1 LEPREPGRVV
11 HGAVERGRLRN
22 IEVNENRLLVVDDDS
37 EVGAFFGQVGED
49 LGFET
54 KVLLDPNQFAQ
65 TVLDFSPTVLL
76 LDLQM
81 PGRDGI
87 ELLRELSTLDRRP
100 KVLIASGLDSRV
112 LTTAS
117 ELGISM
123 GVDVAGAFCKPIALD
138 ELEVLL
144 VRLKSQKKV
153 VSAAALRQA
162 IDNGQL
168 VVHYLP
174 KATFK
179 GPGRWIIEGA
189 EALVR
194 WEHPEYGLLYPRDFI
209 GIAEETGLITEVT
222 DFVFRASMEQARVWF
237 ANGLYME
244 LGVNL
249 SAQFLGDLGF
259 PDRLLTL
266 IRENNLDPSMIT
278 IELMETASMQDPA
291 VALDILARL
300 RVKNI
305 NLCLDDFG
313 TGQSSLTHLYKMPF
327 SEVKLD
333 NQFTNDMRLRE
344 DARALVEGLIYLT
357 HKLKMR
363 ACAEGVEDE
372 GTLQLLE
379 QMHCDK
385 VQGHVIGAA
394 CRAKDLEK
402 IVESWNGRFQGKTRS
417 KATG

>member
-1 LEPREPGRVV
+1 LEPREPGRVIDR
-11 HGAVERGRLRN
+11 AVGRRLRN

-37 EVGAFFGQVGED
+37 EVGSFFGQVGED

-54 KVLLDPNQFAQ
+54 KVLLDPGQFAQ
-65 TVLDFSPTVLL
+65 TVLEFSPTVLL

-117 ELGISM
+117 ELGLSM

-153 VSAAALRQA
+153 LSAAGLRQA

-209 GIAEETGLITEVT
+209 GIAEESGLITEVT
-222 DFVFRASMEQARVWF
+222 DFVFRSSMEQARVWF

-266 IRENNLDPSMIT
+266 IRENNLDPSMVT

-344 DARALVEGLIYLT
+344 DARALVEGLIYLA

-372 GTLQLLE
+372 STLQMLE

>member
-1 LEPREPGRVV
+1 
-11 HGAVERGRLRN
+11 
-22 IEVNENRLLVVDDDS
+22 VNENRLLVVDDDS

-54 KVLLDPNQFAQ
+54 KVMLDPGQFAQ
-65 TVLDFSPTVLL
+65 TVLEFSPTVIL

-87 ELLRELSTLDRRP
+87 ELLRELSTLGRNP

-144 VRLKSQKKV
+144 IRLKSQKKV
-153 VSAAALRQA
+153 VTAASLRQA
-162 IDNGQL
+162 INDGQL

-209 GIAEETGLITEVT
+209 GIAEESGLITEVT
-222 DFVFRASMEQARVWF
+222 DFVFRASMEQASVWF

-394 CRAKDLEK
+394 CRAKDLEA
-402 IVESWNGRFQGKTRS
+402 IVENWNGRFQGKTRS
-417 KATG
+417 KAAS

>member
-1 LEPREPGRVV
+1 M
-11 HGAVERGRLRN
+11 
-22 IEVNENRLLVVDDDS
+22 NENRLMVMDDDPD
-37 EVGAFFGQVGED
+37 VGAFFGQVGED
-49 LGFET
+49 LGFEVRIIADSE
-54 KVLLDPNQFAQ
+54 KFAPNVLE
-65 TVLDFSPTVLL
+65 FSPTVIL

-81 PGRDGI
+81 PGKDGI
-87 ELLRELSTLDRRP
+87 ELLRELASLDRNP

-112 LTTAS
+112 LTTAQ
-117 ELGISM
+117 ELGLSM

-144 VRLKSQKKV
+144 VRLKSQTKIITINH
-153 VSAAALRQA
+153 LRQG
-162 IDNGQL
+162 IEQGQL

-174 KATFK
+174 KATLK
-179 GPGRWIIEGA
+179 SPGRWIVEGA

-194 WEHPEYGLLYPRDFI
+194 WEHPEYGLLYPKDFI
-209 GIAEETGLITEVT
+209 GLAEESGLIIELT
-222 DFVFRASMEQARVWF
+222 DFVFRAAMEQARVWF
-237 ANGLYME
+237 AKGLYME

-249 SAQFLGDLGF
+249 SAQFLSDLGF

-266 IRENNLDPSMIT
+266 IRENNLDPSMLT
-278 IELMETASMQDPA
+278 LELTETAAMNDPS

-305 NLCLDDFG
+305 NVCLDDFG
-313 TGQSSLTHLYKMPF
+313 TGASSLTHLYRMPF

-344 DARALVEGLIYLT
+344 DARALVEGLIYLA

-372 GTLQLLE
+372 ATLEMLE
-379 QMHCDK
+379 AMHCDK
-385 VQGHVIGAA
+385 VQGHLIGAA
-394 CRAKDLEK
+394 VRAKDLEA
-402 IVESWNGRFQGKTRS
+402 IVERWNTRPLNQS
-417 KATG
+417 RVGAAR

>member
-1 LEPREPGRVV
+1 MVM
-11 HGAVERGRLRN
+11 
-22 IEVNENRLLVVDDDS
+22 DDDHD
-37 EVGAFFGQVGED
+37 VGAFFGQVGED
-49 LGFET
+49 LGFE
-54 KVLLDPNQFAQ
+54 VRVVNDPEQFAAA
-65 TVLDFSPTVLL
+65 VVEFSPTVLL

-87 ELLRELSTLDRRP
+87 ELLRELSGLACRP

-112 LTTAS
+112 LTSAA
-117 ELGISM
+117 ELGTSM
-123 GVDVAGAFCKPIALD
+123 GLDIAGSFCKPIALD

-144 VRLKSQKKV
+144 TRLKSHVKHITANQ
-153 VSAAALRQA
+153 LREAVHQ
-162 IDNGQL
+162 GQL

-194 WEHPEYGLLYPRDFI
+194 WQHPEYGLLYPKDFI
-209 GIAEETGLITEVT
+209 GLAEKSGLIVEVT

-237 ANGLYME
+237 AHGLYME

-249 SAQFLGDLGF
+249 SAQFLSDLRF
-259 PDRLLTL
+259 PDRLLSL

-278 IELMETASMQDPA
+278 LELTETAAMQDPA

-305 NLCLDDFG
+305 NICLDDFG
-313 TGQSSLTHLYKMPF
+313 TGASSLTHLYRMPF

-344 DARALVEGLIYLT
+344 DARALVEGLVYLT

-372 GTLQLLE
+372 ATLGMLE
-379 QMHCDK
+379 AMHCDK
-385 VQGHVIGAA
+385 AQGHLFGAA
-394 CRAKDLEK
+394 VRARELEGL
-402 IVESWNGRFQGKTRS
+402 VERWNSRFQS
-417 KATG
+417 KAKATAAS

>member
-1 LEPREPGRVV
+1 MS
-11 HGAVERGRLRN
+11 
-22 IEVNENRLLVVDDDS
+22 ENRLLVMDDDP
-37 EVGAFFGQVGED
+37 EVGAFFGQVGRN
-49 LGFET
+49 LGFQVT
-54 KVLLDPNQFAQ
+54 VLHDPAQFAA
-65 TVLDFSPTVLL
+65 TVLAFSPTVVM

-87 ELLRELSTLDRRP
+87 ELLRELATLERHP
-100 KVLIASGLDSRV
+100 KVVIASGLDTRV

-117 ELGISM
+117 ELGTSM
-123 GVDVAGAFCKPIALD
+123 GVDIAGSFCKPVAPE
-138 ELEVLL
+138 ELEALL
-144 VRLKSQKKV
+144 VRLKSQEKILNA
-153 VSAAALRQA
+153 SQLRQA
-162 IDNGQL
+162 LDEGQL

-179 GPGRWIIEGA
+179 SSGRWIIEGA

-194 WEHPEYGLLYPRDFI
+194 WEHPTYGLLYPKDFL
-209 GIAEETGLITEVT
+209 GIAEESGLIVDLT

-237 ANGLYME
+237 ARGLYME

-249 SAQFLGDLGF
+249 SAAFLGDLGF

-278 IELMETASMQDPA
+278 LELTETTAMQDPA
-291 VALDILARL
+291 ATLDILTRL

-313 TGQSSLTHLYKMPF
+313 TGASSLTHLYKMPF

-333 NQFTNDMRLRE
+333 NLFMHDMRLRD
-344 DARALVEGLIYLT
+344 DARSLVEGLIYLT

-372 GTLQLLE
+372 VTLRLLE
-379 QMHCDK
+379 TMHCDK
-385 VQGHVIGAA
+385 VQGHHIGAA
-394 CRAKDLEK
+394 VRAKDLWAV
-402 IVESWNGRFQGKTRS
+402 VENWNGRFTGKTRGS
-417 KATG
+417 THA

>member
-1 LEPREPGRVV
+1 MVM
-11 HGAVERGRLRN
+11 
-22 IEVNENRLLVVDDDS
+22 DDDPD
-37 EVGAFFGQVGED
+37 VGAFFGQVGED
-49 LGFET
+49 LGFE
-54 KVLLDPNQFAQ
+54 VRVVADPEKFAP
-65 TVLDFSPTVLL
+65 TVLEFSPTVIL

-87 ELLRELSTLDRRP
+87 ELLRELASLDRNP

-112 LTTAS
+112 LTTAQ

-144 VRLKSQKKV
+144 VRLKSQTKIITV
-153 VSAAALRQA
+153 NHLRQG
-162 IDNGQL
+162 IEQGQL

-174 KATFK
+174 KATLK
-179 GPGRWIIEGA
+179 SPGRWIVEGA

-194 WEHPEYGLLYPRDFI
+194 WEHPEYGLLYPKDFI
-209 GIAEETGLITEVT
+209 GLAEESGLIIEVT
-222 DFVFRASMEQARVWF
+222 DFVFRAAMEQARVWF
-237 ANGLYME
+237 QKGLYME

-266 IRENNLDPSMIT
+266 VRENNLDPSMLT
-278 IELMETASMQDPA
+278 LELTETAAMNDPS

-305 NLCLDDFG
+305 NVCLDDFG
-313 TGQSSLTHLYKMPF
+313 TGASSLTHLYKMPF

-344 DARALVEGLIYLT
+344 DARALVEGLIYLA

-372 GTLQLLE
+372 TTLEMLE
-379 QMHCDK
+379 AMHCDK
-385 VQGHVIGAA
+385 VQGHLIGQAV
-394 CRAKDLEK
+394 RAKDLEG
-402 IVESWNGRFQGKTRS
+402 IVERWNNRAPNQPPVAATR
-417 KATG
+417 

>member
-1 LEPREPGRVV
+1 M
-11 HGAVERGRLRN
+11 
-22 IEVNENRLLVVDDDS
+22 DDDT
-37 EVGAFFGQVGED
+37 EVGSFFGQVGAD
-49 LGFET
+49 LGFEVR
-54 KVLLDPNQFAQ
+54 VLANPSEFAAA
-65 TVLDFSPTVLL
+65 VSSFAPTVLL

-81 PGRDGI
+81 PDRDGI
-87 ELLRELSTLDRRP
+87 ELLRELSLLDCNP

-112 LTTAS
+112 LTTAC

-123 GVDVAGAFCKPIALD
+123 GIDVVGSFCKPIALD

-144 VRLKSQKKV
+144 VRLKSQDRAI
-153 VSAAALRQA
+153 SANQLRQA
-162 IDNGQL
+162 LANGQL

-179 GPGRWIIEGA
+179 SPGRWIIEGA

-194 WEHPEYGLLYPRDFI
+194 WEHPEYGLLYPKDFI
-209 GIAEETGLITEVT
+209 GLAEQTGLIAEVT
-222 DFVFRASMEQARVWF
+222 DFVFRASMEQTRVWF
-237 ANGLYME
+237 AKGLYME

-249 SAQFLGDLGF
+249 STEFLSDLEF

-278 IELMETASMQDPA
+278 LELTETAALHDPA
-291 VALDILARL
+291 VTLDILARL

-313 TGQSSLTHLYKMPF
+313 TGASSLTHLYRMPF
-327 SEVKLD
+327 TEVKLD
-333 NQFTNDMRLRE
+333 NQFMHDMRVRD
-344 DARALVEGLIYLT
+344 DARALVEGLIYLA

-372 GTLQLLE
+372 ATLRLLE
-379 QMHCDK
+379 SMQCDK
-385 VQGHVIGAA
+385 VQGHYLGPAM
-394 CRAKDLEK
+394 RAKELESL
-402 IVESWNGRFQGKTRS
+402 VVSWNGRFAG
-417 KATG
+417 ATHSQAG

>member
-1 LEPREPGRVV
+1 MNL
-11 HGAVERGRLRN
+11 N
-22 IEVNENRLLVVDDDS
+22 DNRLMVMDDDPD
-37 EVGAFFGQVGED
+37 VGAFFGQVGGD
-49 LGFET
+49 LGFE
-54 KVLLDPNQFAQ
+54 VRVIQDPEQFGA
-65 TVLDFSPTVLL
+65 TFAEFKPTVLL

-87 ELLRELSTLDRRP
+87 EILRELASLGRDPDP

-112 LTTAS
+112 LTSAT
-117 ELGISM
+117 ELGSSM
-123 GVDVAGAFCKPIALD
+123 GLEIAGSFCKPIALD

-144 VRLKSQKKV
+144 TRLKSHVKHITPKQ
-153 VSAAALRQA
+153 LRDAVHQ
-162 IDNGQL
+162 GQL

-194 WEHPEYGLLYPRDFI
+194 WQHPEYGLLYPKDFI
-209 GIAEETGLITEVT
+209 GLAEQSGLIVEVT

-237 ANGLYME
+237 AHGLYME

-249 SAQFLGDLGF
+249 SAQFLSDLKF
-259 PDRLLTL
+259 PDRLLAL

-278 IELMETASMQDPA
+278 LELTETAAMQDPS

-300 RVKNI
+300 RVKNVNI
-305 NLCLDDFG
+305 CLDDFG
-313 TGQSSLTHLYKMPF
+313 TGASSLTHLYKMPF

-344 DARALVEGLIYLT
+344 DARALVEGLVYLA

-372 GTLQLLE
+372 ATLDTLE
-379 QMHCDK
+379 AMHCDK
-385 VQGHVIGAA
+385 AQGHVFGAA
-394 CRAKDLEK
+394 VRARELEAL
-402 IVESWNGRFQGKTRS
+402 VERWNSRYQTRAPA
-417 KATG
+417 KAAQ

>member
-1 LEPREPGRVV
+1 MISGS
-11 HGAVERGRLRN
+11 AS
-22 IEVNENRLLVVDDDS
+22 VNENRLLVMDDDPD
-37 EVGAFFGQVGED
+37 VGAFFGQVGED
-49 LGFET
+49 LGYDVR
-54 KVLLDPNQFAQ
+54 VLAEPAQFAE
-65 TVLDFSPTVLL
+65 TVMAFSPTVVL

-87 ELLRELSTLDRRP
+87 ELLRELALLDRRP

-117 ELGISM
+117 ELGMSM
-123 GVDVAGAFCKPIALD
+123 GVDIAGSFCKPIALD

-144 VRLKSQKKV
+144 VRLKSQIKV
-153 VSAAALRQA
+153 VTANHLRQA
-162 IDNGQL
+162 IEHGQL

-174 KATFK
+174 TATLK
-179 GPGRWIIEGA
+179 SPGRWIVEGA

-209 GIAEETGLITEVT
+209 GLAEESGLIMEVT
-222 DFVFRASMEQARVWF
+222 DFVFRAAMEQARVWF

-249 SAQFLGDLGF
+249 SAQFLGDLRF

-266 IRENNLDPSMIT
+266 IRENNLDPSMVT
-278 IELMETASMQDPA
+278 LELTETAAMQDPA

-313 TGQSSLTHLYKMPF
+313 TGASSLTHLYKMPF
-327 SEVKLD
+327 SEVKID

-344 DARALVEGLIYLT
+344 DARALVEGLIYLA

-372 GTLQLLE
+372 ATLQMLE
-379 QMHCDK
+379 AMHCDK
-385 VQGHVIGAA
+385 VQGHLIGAA
-394 CRAKDLEK
+394 VRAKDLEGV
-402 IVESWNGRFQGKTRS
+402 VERWNSRFPSKLRS
-417 KATG
+417 KAAI

>member
-1 LEPREPGRVV
+1 M
-11 HGAVERGRLRN
+11 
-22 IEVNENRLLVVDDDS
+22 NENRLMVMDDDPD
-37 EVGAFFGQVGED
+37 VGAFFGQVGED
-49 LGFET
+49 LGFEVRVVADPE
-54 KVLLDPNQFAQ
+54 KFAPNVLEFQ
-65 TVLDFSPTVLL
+65 PTVIL

-87 ELLRELSTLDRRP
+87 ELLRELASLDCNP

-112 LTTAS
+112 LTTAQ

-144 VRLKSQKKV
+144 VRLKSQTKIITINH
-153 VSAAALRQA
+153 LRQG
-162 IDNGQL
+162 IENGQL

-174 KATFK
+174 KATLK
-179 GPGRWIIEGA
+179 SPGRWIIEGA

-194 WEHPEYGLLYPRDFI
+194 WEHPEYGLLYPKDFI
-209 GIAEETGLITEVT
+209 GLAEESGLIIEVT
-222 DFVFRASMEQARVWF
+222 DFVFRAAMEQARVWF
-237 ANGLYME
+237 QKGLYME

-266 IRENNLDPSMIT
+266 VRENNLDPSMLT
-278 IELMETASMQDPA
+278 LELTETAAMNDPA

-305 NLCLDDFG
+305 NVCLDDFG
-313 TGQSSLTHLYKMPF
+313 TGASSLTHLYRMPF

-344 DARALVEGLIYLT
+344 DARALVEGLIYLA

-372 GTLQLLE
+372 ATLEMLE
-379 QMHCDK
+379 AMHCDK
-385 VQGHVIGAA
+385 VQGHLIGAA
-394 CRAKDLEK
+394 VRAKDLEA
-402 IVESWNGRFQGKTRS
+402 IVERWNNRPINQSRA
-417 KATG
+417 ATAR

>member
-1 LEPREPGRVV
+1 
-11 HGAVERGRLRN
+11 
-22 IEVNENRLLVVDDDS
+22 VNENRLMVMDDDPD
-37 EVGAFFGQVGED
+37 VGAFFGQVGED
-49 LGFET
+49 LGYEVRVIADPEKFAPV
-54 KVLLDPNQFAQ
+54 VLE
-65 TVLDFSPTVLL
+65 FSPTVIL

-87 ELLRELSTLDRRP
+87 ELLRELASLDRNP

-112 LTTAS
+112 LTTAQ
-117 ELGISM
+117 ELGLSM

-144 VRLKSQKKV
+144 VRLKSQTKIITV
-153 VSAAALRQA
+153 NHLRQG
-162 IDNGQL
+162 IEQGQL

-174 KATFK
+174 KATLK
-179 GPGRWIIEGA
+179 SPGRWIVEGA

-194 WEHPEYGLLYPRDFI
+194 WEHPEYGLLYPKDFI
-209 GIAEETGLITEVT
+209 GLAEESGLIIELT
-222 DFVFRASMEQARVWF
+222 DFVFRAAMEQARVWF
-237 ANGLYME
+237 AKGLYME

-249 SAQFLGDLGF
+249 SATFLSDLGF

-266 IRENNLDPSMIT
+266 IRENNLDPSMLT
-278 IELMETASMQDPA
+278 LELTETAAMNDPA

-305 NLCLDDFG
+305 NVCLDDFG
-313 TGQSSLTHLYKMPF
+313 TGASSLTHLYRMPF

-344 DARALVEGLIYLT
+344 DARALVEGLIYLA

-372 GTLQLLE
+372 ATLEMLE
-379 QMHCDK
+379 AMHCDK
-385 VQGHVIGAA
+385 VQGHLIGAA
-394 CRAKDLEK
+394 VRAKDLEG
-402 IVESWNGRFQGKTRS
+402 IVERWNTRPLNQS
-417 KATG
+417 RVAVAR

>member
-1 LEPREPGRVV
+1 M
-11 HGAVERGRLRN
+11 
-22 IEVNENRLLVVDDDS
+22 NENRLLVVDDDS

-54 KVLLDPNQFAQ
+54 KVMLDPGQFAQ
-65 TVLDFSPTVLL
+65 TVLDFSPTVIL

-87 ELLRELSTLDRRP
+87 ELLRELSTLGRSP

-144 VRLKSQKKV
+144 IRLKSQKKV
-153 VSAAALRQA
+153 VTAAGLRQA
-162 IDNGQL
+162 INDGQL

-209 GIAEETGLITEVT
+209 GIAEESGLITEVT

-313 TGQSSLTHLYKMPF
+313 TGQSSLTHLYRMPF

-394 CRAKDLEK
+394 CRAKDLEA

-417 KATG
+417 KAAG

>member
-1 LEPREPGRVV
+1 
-11 HGAVERGRLRN
+11 
-22 IEVNENRLLVVDDDS
+22 VNENRLMVMDDDPD
-37 EVGAFFGQVGED
+37 VGAFFGQVGED
-49 LGFET
+49 LGFEVRVIADPERFAPN
-54 KVLLDPNQFAQ
+54 VLE
-65 TVLDFSPTVLL
+65 FSPTVIL

-87 ELLRELSTLDRRP
+87 ELLRELASLDRNP

-112 LTTAS
+112 LTTAQ
-117 ELGISM
+117 ELGLSM

-144 VRLKSQKKV
+144 VRLKSQTKIITINH
-153 VSAAALRQA
+153 LRQG
-162 IDNGQL
+162 IEQGQL

-174 KATFK
+174 KATLK
-179 GPGRWIIEGA
+179 SPGRWIVEGA

-194 WEHPEYGLLYPRDFI
+194 WEHPEYGLLYPKDFI
-209 GIAEETGLITEVT
+209 GLAEESGLIIELT
-222 DFVFRASMEQARVWF
+222 DFVFRAAMEQARVWF
-237 ANGLYME
+237 AKGLYME

-249 SAQFLGDLGF
+249 SAGFLSDLGF

-266 IRENNLDPSMIT
+266 IRENNLDPSMLT
-278 IELMETASMQDPA
+278 LELTETAAMHDPA

-305 NLCLDDFG
+305 NVCLDDFG
-313 TGQSSLTHLYKMPF
+313 TGASSLTHLYRMPF

-344 DARALVEGLIYLT
+344 DARALVEGLIYLA

-372 GTLQLLE
+372 ATLEMLE
-379 QMHCDK
+379 AMNCDK
-385 VQGHVIGAA
+385 VQGHLIGAA
-394 CRAKDLEK
+394 VRAKDLEA
-402 IVESWNGRFQGKTRS
+402 IVERWNNRPLNQSRV
-417 KATG
+417 AAAR

>member
-1 LEPREPGRVV
+1 M
-11 HGAVERGRLRN
+11 
-22 IEVNENRLLVVDDDS
+22 NENRLLVMDDDPD
-37 EVGAFFGQVGED
+37 VGTFFGQVGED
-49 LGFET
+49 LGFDVR
-54 KVLLDPNQFAQ
+54 VLTDPLQFSA
-65 TVLDFSPTVLL
+65 TVAEFSPSVIL

-87 ELLRELSTLDRRP
+87 ELLRELSGLGRNP

-123 GVDVAGAFCKPIALD
+123 GVDIAGSFCKPIALD

-153 VSAAALRQA
+153 ITAAHLRQA
-162 IDNGQL
+162 IDQGQL

-179 GPGRWIIEGA
+179 SPGKWIIEGA

-194 WEHPEYGLLYPRDFI
+194 WEHPEYGLLYPKDFI
-209 GIAEETGLITEVT
+209 RLAEETGLITEVT

-278 IELMETASMQDPA
+278 LELTETAAMHDPA
-291 VALDILARL
+291 VTLDILARL

-313 TGQSSLTHLYKMPF
+313 TGQSSLTHLYRMPF

-344 DARALVEGLIYLT
+344 DARAMVEGLVYLA

-363 ACAEGVEDE
+363 ACAEGVEDAA
-372 GTLQLLE
+372 TLQMLE
-379 QMHCDK
+379 AMHCDK
-385 VQGHVIGAA
+385 AQGHHIGAA
-394 CRAKDLEK
+394 VRAKDLEAV
-402 IVESWNGRFQGKTRS
+402 VERWNSQFQGKTR
-417 KATG
+417 ARAII

>member
-1 LEPREPGRVV
+1 
-11 HGAVERGRLRN
+11 
-22 IEVNENRLLVVDDDS
+22 VNENRLLVMDDDPD
-37 EVGAFFGQVGED
+37 VGTFFGQVGED
-49 LGFET
+49 LGFEVRVVAEPEIFASS
-54 KVLLDPNQFAQ
+54 VLEFM
-65 TVLDFSPTVLL
+65 PTVLL

-87 ELLRELSTLDRRP
+87 ELLRELASLECRP

-117 ELGISM
+117 ELGMSM
-123 GVDVAGAFCKPIALD
+123 GVDVVGAFCKPIALD

-144 VRLKSQKKV
+144 IRLKSQTKV
-153 VSAAALRQA
+153 ITENQLRQA
-162 IDNGQL
+162 IEQGQF

-174 KATFK
+174 KATLK

-194 WEHPEYGLLYPRDFI
+194 WEHPEFGLLYPKDFI
-209 GIAEETGLITEVT
+209 GLAEDTGLIVQLT
-222 DFVFRASMEQARVWF
+222 DFVFRAAMEQAHVWF
-237 ANGLYME
+237 SKGLYME

-249 SAQFLGDLGF
+249 SAQFLSDLGF
-259 PDRLLTL
+259 PDRLLML
-266 IRENNLDPSMIT
+266 VREHNLDPSMLT
-278 IELMETASMQDPA
+278 LELTETAAMNDPA
-291 VALDILARL
+291 VALDILTRL

-305 NLCLDDFG
+305 NVCLDDFG
-313 TGQSSLTHLYKMPF
+313 TGASSLTHLYKMPF

-344 DARALVEGLIYLT
+344 DARALVEGLIYLA

-372 GTLQLLE
+372 ATLEMLE
-379 QMHCDK
+379 AMHCDK
-385 VQGHVIGAA
+385 VQGHFIGQAV
-394 CRAKDLEK
+394 RAKDLEE
-402 IVESWNGRFQGKTRS
+402 IVERWNGRGSGASS
-417 KATG
+417 KAALR

>member
-1 LEPREPGRVV
+1 L
-11 HGAVERGRLRN
+11 N
-22 IEVNENRLLVVDDDS
+22 DNRLLVMDDDTD
-37 EVGAFFGQVGED
+37 VGAFFGQVGED
-49 LGFET
+49 LGFDV
-54 KVLLDPNQFAQ
+54 KVIADPEHFAA
-65 TVLDFSPTVLL
+65 TVVEFSPTVLL

-87 ELLRELSTLDRRP
+87 ELLRELGGLNRHP

-112 LTTAS
+112 LTSAT
-117 ELGISM
+117 EIGLSM
-123 GVDVAGAFCKPIALD
+123 GIDIAGSFCKPIALD

-144 VRLKSQKKV
+144 TRLKSHAKRITANQ
-153 VSAAALRQA
+153 LRDAVQQ
-162 IDNGQL
+162 GQL

-174 KATFK
+174 KATLK

-194 WEHPEYGLLYPRDFI
+194 WEHPEYGLLYPKDFI
-209 GIAEETGLITEVT
+209 GLAEESGLIVEVT
-222 DFVFRASMEQARVWF
+222 DFVFRAAMEQARVWF
-237 ANGLYME
+237 AHGLYME

-249 SAQFLGDLGF
+249 SAQFLSDLRF
-259 PDRLLTL
+259 PDRLLAL

-278 IELMETASMQDPA
+278 LELTETAAMQDPA

-313 TGQSSLTHLYKMPF
+313 TGASSLTHLYKMPF

-344 DARALVEGLIYLT
+344 DARALVEGLVYLA

-372 GTLQLLE
+372 GTLEMLE
-379 QMHCDK
+379 AMHCDK
-385 VQGHVIGAA
+385 AQGHLFGAA
-394 CRAKDLEK
+394 VRARELEAL
-402 IVESWNGRFQGKTRS
+402 VEGWNSRFQGNARAA
-417 KATG
+417 KA

>member
-1 LEPREPGRVV
+1 
-11 HGAVERGRLRN
+11 
-22 IEVNENRLLVVDDDS
+22 VNENRLLVVDDDS

-153 VSAAALRQA
+153 VSAAGLRQA

>member
-1 LEPREPGRVV
+1 M
-11 HGAVERGRLRN
+11 
-22 IEVNENRLLVVDDDS
+22 NENRLMVMDDDQD
-37 EVGAFFGQVGED
+37 VGAFFGQVGED
-49 LGFET
+49 LGFDVRVINDPERFGET
-54 KVLLDPNQFAQ
+54 FAE
-65 TVLDFSPTVLL
+65 FNPTVLL

-87 ELLRELSTLDRRP
+87 EILRELSLIKRNPDP

-112 LTTAS
+112 LTSAT
-117 ELGISM
+117 ELGSSM
-123 GVDVAGAFCKPIALD
+123 GLAIAGSFCKPIALD

-144 VRLKSQKKV
+144 TRLKSHVKHITANQ
-153 VSAAALRQA
+153 LRDAVHQ
-162 IDNGQL
+162 DQL

-194 WEHPEYGLLYPRDFI
+194 WQHPEYGLLYPKDFI
-209 GIAEETGLITEVT
+209 GLAEQSGLIVDVT

-237 ANGLYME
+237 AHGLYME

-249 SAQFLGDLGF
+249 SAQFLSDLKF
-259 PDRLLTL
+259 PDRLLAL
-266 IRENNLDPSMIT
+266 IRENNLDPSMVT
-278 IELMETASMQDPA
+278 LELTETAAMQDPA

-300 RVKNI
+300 RVKNVNI
-305 NLCLDDFG
+305 CLDDFG
-313 TGQSSLTHLYKMPF
+313 TGASSLTHLYKMPF
-327 SEVKLD
+327 SEVKID

-344 DARALVEGLIYLT
+344 DARALVEGLVYLA

-372 GTLQLLE
+372 TTLEMLE
-379 QMHCDK
+379 AMNCDK
-385 VQGHVIGAA
+385 AQGHVFGAA
-394 CRAKDLEK
+394 VRARELEAL
-402 IVESWNGRFQGKTRS
+402 VERWNSRFQTQAPA
-417 KATG
+417 KAAK

>member
-1 LEPREPGRVV
+1 
-11 HGAVERGRLRN
+11 
-22 IEVNENRLLVVDDDS
+22 
-37 EVGAFFGQVGED
+37 

-54 KVLLDPNQFAQ
+54 RVVTDPAQFGQ
-65 TVLDFSPTVLL
+65 TVLEFSPTVLL

-87 ELLRELSTLDRRP
+87 ELLRELSTLDRHP

-153 VSAAALRQA
+153 VTASHLRQA
-162 IDNGQL
+162 IENHQL

-179 GPGRWIIEGA
+179 SPGRWIIEGA

-209 GIAEETGLITEVT
+209 GIAEESGLITEVT

-266 IRENNLDPSMIT
+266 IRENNLDPSMVT
-278 IELMETASMQDPA
+278 IELMETAAMQDPA

-313 TGQSSLTHLYKMPF
+313 TGASSLTHLYRMPF

-344 DARALVEGLIYLT
+344 DARALVEGLIYLA

-372 GTLQLLE
+372 GTLRLLE
-379 QMHCDK
+379 TMHCDK
-385 VQGHVIGAA
+385 VQGHLIGAA
-394 CRAKDLEK
+394 VRAKDLEGV
-402 IVESWNGRFQGKTRS
+402 VENWNSRFQTGGKTRP
-417 KATG
+417 KAAG

>member
-1 LEPREPGRVV
+1 M
-11 HGAVERGRLRN
+11 
-22 IEVNENRLLVVDDDS
+22 NENRLLVMDDDPD
-37 EVGAFFGQVGED
+37 VGTFFGQVGED
-49 LGFET
+49 LGFQV
-54 KVLLDPNQFAQ
+54 KVLNDPLQFRE
-65 TVLDFSPTVLL
+65 TVLAMSPTVIL

-117 ELGISM
+117 ELGLSM
-123 GVDVAGAFCKPIALD
+123 GVDVAGSFCKPIALD

-144 VRLKSQKKV
+144 VRLKSQKKIITA
-153 VSAAALRQA
+153 SHLRQG
-162 IDNGQL
+162 IEQGQL

-174 KATFK
+174 KATLK
-179 GPGRWIIEGA
+179 SPGRWIIEGA

-194 WEHPEYGLLYPRDFI
+194 WEHPEYGLLYPKDFI
-209 GIAEETGLITEVT
+209 GVAEESGLITEVT
-222 DFVFRASMEQARVWF
+222 DFVFRAAMEQARVWF

-278 IELMETASMQDPA
+278 LELMETTAMADPS
-291 VALDILARL
+291 VALDIMARL
-300 RVKNI
+300 RVKNV

-313 TGQSSLTHLYKMPF
+313 TGASSLTHLYRMPF

-333 NQFTNDMRLRE
+333 NQFTNDMRVRE
-344 DARALVEGLIYLT
+344 DARAMVEGLVYLA

-363 ACAEGVEDE
+363 ACAEGVQDAA
-372 GTLQLLE
+372 TLQMLE
-379 QMHCDK
+379 AMHCDK
-385 VQGHVIGAA
+385 AQGHFIGAA
-394 CRAKDLEK
+394 ARAKDFEAV
-402 IVESWNGRFQGKTRS
+402 VEAWNSQYLGKSR
-417 KATG
+417 ARAVI

>member
-1 LEPREPGRVV
+1 VSDNPLN
-11 HGAVERGRLRN
+11 A
-22 IEVNENRLLVVDDDS
+22 NRLMVMDDDPD
-37 EVGAFFGQVGED
+37 VGAFFGQVGED
-49 LGFET
+49 LGFE
-54 KVLLDPNQFAQ
+54 VRILADPMSFAA
-65 TVLDFSPTVLL
+65 TVLEYSPTVLL

-87 ELLRELSTLDRRP
+87 ELLRELASLERSP

-112 LTTAS
+112 LTSAA
-117 ELGISM
+117 ELGVSM
-123 GVDVAGAFCKPIALD
+123 GVEIAGSFCKPIPLD

-144 VRLKSQKKV
+144 TRLKSHVKHVTANQ
-153 VSAAALRQA
+153 LREAVLQ
-162 IDNGQL
+162 GQL

-194 WEHPEYGLLYPRDFI
+194 WQHPEYGLLYPKEFI
-209 GIAEETGLITEVT
+209 GLAEESGLIVDVT
-222 DFVFRASMEQARVWF
+222 DFVFRAAMEQARVWF
-237 ANGLYME
+237 AHGLYME

-249 SAQFLGDLGF
+249 SAQFLSDLKF
-259 PDRLLTL
+259 PDRLLAL
-266 IRENNLDPSMIT
+266 VRENNLDPSMVT
-278 IELMETASMQDPA
+278 LELTETTAMQDPA

-300 RVKNI
+300 RVKNV

-313 TGQSSLTHLYKMPF
+313 TGASSLTHLYKMPF

-344 DARALVEGLIYLT
+344 DARALVEGLVYLA

-372 GTLQLLE
+372 GTLEMLE
-379 QMHCDK
+379 ALHCDK
-385 VQGHVIGAA
+385 AQGHLFGAA
-394 CRAKDLEK
+394 VRARELEAV
-402 IVESWNGRFQGKTRS
+402 VERWNSRFPVKSRS
-417 KATG
+417 KAAS

>member
-1 LEPREPGRVV
+1 VS
-11 HGAVERGRLRN
+11 
-22 IEVNENRLLVVDDDS
+22 ENRLLVMDDDPD
-37 EVGAFFGQVGED
+37 VGSFFGQVGED
-49 LGFET
+49 LGFEVR
-54 KVLLDPNQFAQ
+54 VLAEPERFAAM
-65 TVLDFSPTVLL
+65 VLEFSPTVLL

-87 ELLRELSTLDRRP
+87 ELLRELASLDRRP

-112 LTTAS
+112 LTTAA
-117 ELGISM
+117 ELGTSM
-123 GVDVAGAFCKPIALD
+123 GVDIAGAFCKPIALD

-144 VRLKSQKKV
+144 VRLKSQNKV
-153 VSAAALRQA
+153 ITANHLRQA
-162 IDNGQL
+162 IEQGQL

-174 KATFK
+174 KATLK
-179 GPGRWIIEGA
+179 SPGRWIIEGA

-194 WEHPEYGLLYPRDFI
+194 WEHPEYGLLYPKDFI
-209 GIAEETGLITEVT
+209 GLAEESGLIMEVT

-249 SAQFLGDLGF
+249 SAQLLGDLRF

-266 IRENNLDPSMIT
+266 IRENNLDPSMVT
-278 IELMETASMQDPA
+278 IELTETAAMQDPS

-313 TGQSSLTHLYKMPF
+313 TGASSLTHLYRMPF

-344 DARALVEGLIYLT
+344 DARALVEGLIYLA

-372 GTLQLLE
+372 GTLAMLE
-379 QMHCDK
+379 AMHCDK
-385 VQGHVIGAA
+385 IQGHLIGAA
-394 CRAKDLEK
+394 VRAKDLEAV
-402 IVESWNGRFQGKTRS
+402 VERWNSRFQNKPRA
-417 KATG
+417 KAVM

>member
-1 LEPREPGRVV
+1 V
-11 HGAVERGRLRN
+11 
-22 IEVNENRLLVVDDDS
+22 VNENRLMVMDDDPD
-37 EVGAFFGQVGED
+37 VGAFFGQVGED
-49 LGFET
+49 LGFE
-54 KVLLDPNQFAQ
+54 VRVIADPEAFGA
-65 TVLDFSPTVLL
+65 TILEFSPTVLL

-81 PGRDGI
+81 PTRDGI
-87 ELLRELSTLDRRP
+87 ELLRELSGLDRRP

-112 LTTAS
+112 LTSAA
-117 ELGISM
+117 ELGASM

-144 VRLKSQKKV
+144 ARLKSHTKTL
-153 VSAAALRQA
+153 SANHLRDALHQ
-162 IDNGQL
+162 GQL

-174 KATFK
+174 KATLK
-179 GPGRWIIEGA
+179 SPGRWIIEGA

-194 WEHPEYGLLYPRDFI
+194 WQHPEYGLLYPKDFI
-209 GIAEETGLITEVT
+209 GIAEESGLIVEVT
-222 DFVFRASMEQARVWF
+222 DFVFRAAMEQARVWF
-237 ANGLYME
+237 AHGLYME
-244 LGVNL
+244 LGMNL
-249 SAQFLGDLGF
+249 SAQFLSDLRF
-259 PDRLLTL
+259 PDRLLSL

-278 IELMETASMQDPA
+278 LELTETAAMQDPA

-313 TGQSSLTHLYKMPF
+313 TGASSLTHLYRMPF

-344 DARALVEGLIYLT
+344 DARALVEGLVYLA

-372 GTLQLLE
+372 ATLEMLE
-379 QMHCDK
+379 AMHCDK
-385 VQGHVIGAA
+385 AQGHLFGAA
-394 CRAKDLEK
+394 VRARELEAV
-402 IVESWNGRFQGKTRS
+402 VERWNGRFAPRN
-417 KATG
+417 KAAS